1 MVTAIVIAMI
11 AMISVAMGS
20 MDDCVGIGD
29 DGHSNVDSDSDSNG
43 DGIMYF
49 FGGKQALEL

>member
-20 MDDCVGIGD
+20 MDVGIGD

-43 DGIMYF
+43 D
-49 FGGKQALEL
+49 